1 MGKDKSA
8 WRAISMERQVFLT
21 RQDAQRI
28 FQRQR
33 DAHLAVDKILSPVRR
48 GQEGNLE
55 CIHCGGRFNGVT
67 ETAWKFGLCDDCLE
81 R

>member
-8 WRAISMERQVFLT
+8 WRDISMERQVFPSGQEAKKNL
-21 RQDAQRI
+21 
-28 FQRQR
+28 QRQR
-33 DAHLAVDKILSPVRR
+33 HAYFAVDKMLSPDWR

-67 ETAWKFGLCDDCLE
+67 ATAWKFGLCDHCLE